1 MMIRF
6 TFCKHGNHLS
16 VKAESLKLRLILV
29 CRSFCMMAQRLLN
42 GVNAL
47 GRRQSSLKHL
57 DSLNTVPEV
66 VFNAQLTKTSRLSV
80 SLEIYGAKLN
90 SLSYFKLKVCV
101 DFKHCSFGN
110 EPGELGSGEG
120 KGGGSGGAV
129 RSAGG
134 VFGRMEVAR
143 EEEYFYKQQK
153 KQLAMLRKTLDDE
166 VASHK
171 KHIEIHQDAIER
183 HRQKIAEL
191 VKEERK
197 LETFEKITGAVLC
210 KETALA
216 HVYGYR
222 HCSTAKVNIIGSN
235 VPPPAQTF
243 SEIPFNDVI
252 AENFSRLGY
261 KHPTDVQQYA
271 IPVLLARR
279 DLMACSGKT
288 IAFLA
293 PIFHHV
299 LETAAKENI
308 TKQQGSMMEDI
319 QCHPSALVMAPTRE
333 LTRQIYE
340 ESIRMGRNCAI
351 RTAILHGGSENYRYQ
366 LNMLRSGG
374 DVIIATPGRL
384 NDLIRQNIVS
394 LKRCRYLVL
403 DEADRMLDMGFE
415 PQIRQIIQH
424 SGLPAIQDRQTSM
437 FSATFPSEIRQLA
450 CEFMKPDYAYIS
462 IGATGTIPK
471 SIKQELM
478 WVVENEKPDVLVKLL
493 DEESNVR
500 KLVFVETKLK
510 ANSLTELLNRK
521 TKHRAVTVHGNLS
534 QRMRERNL
542 SLFREGRINTL
553 IATSVAA
560 RGLDI
565 PNVKHVINYD
575 LPSNI
580 DDYVHRIGRTGRMGN
595 QGLAT
600 SLCNEMNANIFQ
612 DLRRVLKETGHQVP
626 DFLNNTYRKV
636 AADRPKRRASKFTWN
651 DRHFKRA
658 SDSFT
663 INAINF
669 A

>member
-1 MMIRF
+1 
-6 TFCKHGNHLS
+6 
-16 VKAESLKLRLILV
+16 
-29 CRSFCMMAQRLLN
+29 
-42 GVNAL
+42 
-47 GRRQSSLKHL
+47 
-57 DSLNTVPEV
+57 
-66 VFNAQLTKTSRLSV
+66 FN
-80 SLEIYGAKLN
+80 
-90 SLSYFKLKVCV
+90 
-101 DFKHCSFGN
+101 
-110 EPGELGSGEG
+110 
-120 KGGGSGGAV
+120 
-129 RSAGG
+129 
-134 VFGRMEVAR
+134 
-143 EEEYFYKQQK
+143 
-153 KQLAMLRKTLDDE
+153 
-166 VASHK
+166 
-171 KHIEIHQDAIER
+171 
-183 HRQKIAEL
+183 
-191 VKEERK
+191 
-197 LETFEKITGAVLC
+197 
-210 KETALA
+210 
-216 HVYGYR
+216 
-222 HCSTAKVNIIGSN
+222 
-235 VPPPAQTF
+235 
-243 SEIPFNDVI
+243 EIPFNNVI
-252 AENFSRLGY
+252 AANFSRLGY
-261 KHPTDVQQYA
+261 IHPTDVQQYA

-299 LETAAKENI
+299 LEAAAKESTAKVQI
-308 TKQQGSMMEDI
+308 TFYDLQAIMRQQGSMMEDS

-333 LTRQIYE
+333 LTRQIFE
-340 ESIRMGRNCAI
+340 ESIRMGRNCMI

-366 LNMLRSGG
+366 LNMLRSGH
-374 DVIIATPGRL
+374 DVLVATPGRL

-394 LKRCRYLVL
+394 LKQCRYLVL

-424 SGLPAIQDRQTSM
+424 SGLPTIQDRQTSM
-437 FSATFPSEIRQLA
+437 FSATFPSEIRVSLHHCVHTHLA
-450 CEFMKPDYAYIS
+450 SEFMKPDYAYIS

-471 SIKQELM
+471 TIKQQLM
-478 WVVENEKPDVLVKLL
+478 WVVENEKPDALVKLL
-493 DEESNVR
+493 DEGSLPLTETNVR
-500 KLVFVETKLK
+500 KLIFVETKLK

-521 TKHRAVTVHGNLS
+521 TKHQAVTVHGNLS

-553 IATSVAA
+553 IATSVRSFDFEFAVHKTWNVAA

-600 SLCNEMNANIFQ
+600 SLCNEMNGNIFQ
-612 DLRRVLKETGHQVP
+612 DLRRVLKETGHEVP
-626 DFLNNTYRKV
+626 DFLNNSYRKV
-636 AADRPKRRASKFTWN
+636 TDRPKRRANKFTWN